1 MSYVTGILLY
11 AAYRNHLFFVCRHKI
26 ISYTTRRGVIRWKL
40 RSQNSQQQKL
50 TSLLFAW
57 FSFSDINRL
66 LNAFN
71 TSASTDAN
79 AVPPEP
85 RIVILSVSPDL
96 STSYIPLMNSIFS
109 AQKLVCQLFSH
120 FLVISASVSFISTK
134 YACIVLI
141 SDIMTHLKMAYQLE
155 SNSRRMQVIRLRGSV
170 SATSCPSYWGVIHCS
185 RKTRLVVNT
194 SSGTLFFCSP
204 PKYLRTLINIH
215 N

>member
-1 MSYVTGILLY
+1 MGALTKALCCECSVCLLSYVTGILLY

-26 ISYTTRRGVIRWKL
+26 ISYTSRRGVIRWTL
-40 RSQNSQQQKL
+40 RSQNSLQQKL
-50 TSLLFAW
+50 TSSLLAW

-109 AQKLVCQLFSH
+109 AQKLVCQLFFPFS
-120 FLVISASVSFISTK
+120 FVISASVSFISIYKICMHYT
-134 YACIVLI
+134 
-141 SDIMTHLKMAYQLE
+141 
-155 SNSRRMQVIRLRGSV
+155 
-170 SATSCPSYWGVIHCS
+170 
-185 RKTRLVVNT
+185 
-194 SSGTLFFCSP
+194 
-204 PKYLRTLINIH
+204 NI
-215 N
+215 